1 MDTRPPADDGA
12 TRFSPVTAT
21 DRAGVLWIAVI
32 LGLIYT
38 SLALLARAWI
48 KRKMYGPD
56 DALVAAA
63 TAVHAGHAGALFV
76 GLTHGLGKFAT
87 GMSPAEGQGPAAAAV
102 LTMAGRAV
110 HAAQLLALLA
120 LGLAKCSVLA
130 LMLRVFTPEGGL
142 TKGYRTCFA
151 ILFLCILWA
160 VGAVV
165 AVSVHCDGATL
176 LTMQNEV
183 FCPNQVSSPRYPGRD
198 IDKHPP
204 GRQPVPR

>member
-1 MDTRPPADDGA
+1 MDTPPPASDGA

-21 DRAGVLWIAVI
+21 DHAGVLWIAAI
-32 LGLIYT
+32 LGLVYT

-48 KRKMYGPD
+48 KRKMYGAD

-76 GLTHGLGKFAT
+76 GLTHGLGKFTT
-87 GMSPAEGQGPAAAAV
+87 GVSAMGGEGPAEATA
-102 LTMAGRAV
+102 MAGRAV

-151 ILFLCILWA
+151 ILLLSIFWA
-160 VGAVV
+160 VGAVA
-165 AVSVHCDGATL
+165 AVSIHCDGETL
-176 LTMQNEV
+176 LRTQNKV
-183 FCPNQVSSPRYPGRD
+183 SCPHQVSSA
-198 IDKHPP
+198 PP
-204 GRQPVPR
+204 PLLMQTNSWIRRASC